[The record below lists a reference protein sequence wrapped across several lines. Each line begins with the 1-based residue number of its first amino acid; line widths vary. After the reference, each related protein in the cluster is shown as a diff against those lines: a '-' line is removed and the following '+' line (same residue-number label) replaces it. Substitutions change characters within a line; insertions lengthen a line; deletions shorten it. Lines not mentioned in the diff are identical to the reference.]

1 MKRRQVTY
9 GGARNAAKAA
19 RTPGVPGAPGAP
31 ETNFGRS
38 NAVSIDLNARTGR
51 DSIKVGDRVRIKG
64 TGLYAGEAA
73 TVERLVPGVIPA
85 ATVRTEGGS
94 TRRVRTID
102 LEAITAEE

>member
-9 GGARNAAKAA
+9 GGSRNAAPA
-19 RTPGVPGAPGAP
+19 RTPGAS
-31 ETNFGRS
+31 ETPFGRPS
-38 NAVSIDLNARTGR
+38 AVSIDVTARAGR
-51 DSIKVGDRVRIKG
+51 DSVRVGDRVRIKG

-85 ATVRTEGGS
+85 ATVRTEGGG

-102 LEAITAEE
+102 LEPITSQA

>member
-19 RTPGVPGAPGAP
+19 PAPGAS
-31 ETNFGRS
+31 ETPYART
-38 NAVSIDLNARTGR
+38 NAVSIDVTARTGR
-51 DSIKVGDRVRIKG
+51 ASVRVGDRVLIKG

-73 TVERLVPGVIPA
+73 TVMQLVPGVIPA
-85 ATVRTEGGS
+85 ASVRTEAGG

-102 LEAITAEE
+102 LESITDQA